1 MYVNCGFM
9 ARLAGDRLTSA
20 AGRPELSGADVVTA
34 LVALGGLGGVT
45 ATGLAGLLDYFTGD
59 TRIENSGEYVA
70 NSAITAIP
78 VGAAAAGAGLVAATD
93 PVARG
98 LVGLVGDIAAA
109 RQAGQDYGGEAMM
122 ASMANGDMSG
132 PDRASVEAAGNRVN
146 ASKEKLVQ
154 ALVAKIQADP
164 KYVGQDARQVIEKQL
179 MRSGHNL
186 ARGAGLGAI
195 AGSIPAVMMMM
206 DRPSDASNKEP

>member
-1 MYVNCGFM
+1 M
-9 ARLAGDRLTSA
+9 ARLAGDRLKSA
-20 AGRPELSGADVVTA
+20 TGRSELSGADVVTA
-34 LVALGGLGGVT
+34 LVALGGLGGIT

-59 TRIENSGEYVA
+59 TRIDNSGEYVA

-93 PVARG
+93 PVASG
-98 LVGLVGDIAAA
+98 LIGLVGDVAAA
-109 RQAGQDYGGEAMM
+109 RQAGQEYGGEAMM
-122 ASMANGDMSG
+122 ASMAPGEAPD

-146 ASKEKLVQ
+146 ASRERLVQ
-154 ALVAKIQADP
+154 ALMTKIQADP
-164 KYVGQDARQVIEKQL
+164 KYAGQDARQVTEKL
-179 MRSGHNL
+179 LLRSGHNL

-206 DRPSDASNKEP
+206 DRPSGAEKKES